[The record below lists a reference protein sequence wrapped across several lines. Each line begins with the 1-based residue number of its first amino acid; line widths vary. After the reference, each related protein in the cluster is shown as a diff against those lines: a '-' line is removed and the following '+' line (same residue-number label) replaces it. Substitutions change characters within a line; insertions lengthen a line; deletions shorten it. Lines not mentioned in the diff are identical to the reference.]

1 MNKIFRTWYPQLAVP
16 DVLFVCACLFLPE
29 NVEDMLASA
38 VEIFILWSY
47 L

>member
-29 NVEDMLASA
+29 NVADMLASA